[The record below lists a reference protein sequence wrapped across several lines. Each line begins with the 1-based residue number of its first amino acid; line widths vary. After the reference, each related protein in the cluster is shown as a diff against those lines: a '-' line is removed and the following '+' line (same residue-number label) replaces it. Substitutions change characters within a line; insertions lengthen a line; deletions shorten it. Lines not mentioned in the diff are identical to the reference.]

1 MRARFAL
8 LLGCILVAPR
18 LSAQETELAQADRL
32 AEPVY
37 HLRLSSAWPELRLS
51 PECVN
56 GGNEVLN
63 GSLRRVSPGLYRGAL
78 QRETTIRFCG
88 AHGSVGDACSVTLR
102 GSGTVLAEGT
112 VLSRDEQKAGD
123 LVELRWFP
131 DSTTLATVTGDC
143 PQPFGEQLR
152 TLYTTT
158 SHSVELI
165 FPTDGSRMERQP
177 VRDYGW
183 VVDIW

>member
-1 MRARFAL
+1 
-8 LLGCILVAPR
+8 
-18 LSAQETELAQADRL
+18 LSAQETELARADRP
-32 AEPVY
+32 AEAVY

-56 GGNEVLN
+56 GGHEVLN
-63 GSLRRVSPGLYRGAL
+63 GSLRRVSPRLYRGAL

-88 AHGSVGDACSVTLR
+88 AHGSVADACSVTLTGT
-102 GSGTVLAEGT
+102 GSVLAEGN
-112 VLSRDEQKAGD
+112 VLSQNDRKDGD

-131 DSTTLATVTGDC
+131 DSTALATVTGNC
-143 PQPFGEQLR
+143 PQQFGEQLR
-152 TLYTTT
+152 TLYLTT

-165 FPTDGSRMERQP
+165 LPTNGSRLEGQP
-177 VRDYGW
+177 VKDYGW